1 MKRKLIVIIVAL
13 FAMQA
18 TAQLK
23 RVDASAAGMNIEKL
37 KNADNAIL
45 ESIERGEIPGA
56 VLAVVRNDKL
66 AYIKAYGNKQVYPTV
81 EAMTENT
88 VFDMAS
94 VSKSMSTAICIM
106 ILLERGQIRLN
117 DNVNLYI
124 PDFKAWE
131 NENGRKTDIKIV
143 DLLTHTS
150 GLPSYANVDMMK
162 EKYGVVSADTLI
174 KHIATCDRLHAPKS
188 KFLYSCLN
196 FISLQRII
204 EKVSGQ
210 TISEFAKQNIFDV
223 LDMKHTAYNPTGE
236 ILALCAPTE
245 KQADGS
251 LIFGKVHDP
260 MARLINDGNSG
271 NAGVFSNANDVAVL
285 AATLLNG
292 GKSVVNGKRILS
304 PLTVKLMTTVPE
316 SVKGFGRTLGWDIF
330 SAYASNNGDIF
341 GFNTYGH
348 TGYTGTSLIIDPD
361 TKTVVI
367 LLTNRVHPEDKGS
380 VVRLRAIVANAVAG
394 AIEE

>member
-23 RVDASAAGMNIEKL
+23 RVDASAAGMSIEKL

-66 AYIKAYGNKQVYPTV
+66 AYIKAFGNKQLYPTT

-94 VSKSMSTAICIM
+94 VSKSMSTAISMM
-106 ILLERGQIRLN
+106 ILLERGLIRLN

-124 PDFKAWE
+124 PNFNGWE
-131 NENGRKTDIKIV
+131 NENGRKTEIKIV

-150 GLPSYANVDMMK
+150 GLPSYANADNMK
-162 EKYGVVSADTLI
+162 AKYGSPNPDGLI
-174 KHIATCDRLHAPKS
+174 EHIATCKREFAPKA
-188 KFLYSCLN
+188 KFSYSCLN
-196 FISLQRII
+196 FITLQRII
-204 EKVSGQ
+204 EKVTGQ
-210 TISEFAKQNIFDV
+210 TLRDFAKQNIFDV
-223 LDMKHTAYNPTGE
+223 LDMKHTDYNPTGAT
-236 ILALCAPTE
+236 LALCAPTE

-251 LIFGKVHDP
+251 VICGTVHDP
-260 MARLINDGNSG
+260 LARIMLGGISG
-271 NAGVFSNANDVAVL
+271 NAGVFSNADDIAVL
-285 AATLLNG
+285 AAALLNG

-304 PLTVKLMTTVPE
+304 PLTVKLMATVPE
-316 SVKGFGRTLGWDIF
+316 AVKHSGRTLGWDIF

-361 TKTVVI
+361 TKTAVI

-380 VVRLRAIVANAVAG
+380 VVRLRAVVANAVAG
-394 AIEE
+394 AVE